1 LPLSSIHALSK
12 TFSVFFVFSVCAVLS
27 GAQQPTFRAGI
38 DLLTVDAS
46 VVDEKGQPVTDLSAE
61 DFTAVVDG
69 QPRRV
74 VSVRFLEDEMTAKST
89 TNRAALSFPIPMHVR
104 NGFSGGRVVVFVV
117 DRDSIGPGSERALL
131 GAAGSVLDVLGPGD
145 AAGAVSLPAAGVEL
159 TRELDRVRAALTRMT
174 GSRPPQ
180 MSMGRERQ
188 VSWEEALGYERQ
200 DPQVIAQVVEREC
213 YGLRPD
219 DSGLKNMCPDQL
231 RDQARELLLVGRTQV
246 RQTLSGLRSLVDG
259 LAPLRGTKQVI
270 LLSGGMPF
278 GFDLAQ
284 EYANFTN
291 QAADA
296 GIVIHAVNVE
306 EFEAGAATARKVVSS
321 PFGGRDH
328 SAGLGAISAGTGGA
342 FYMGVGSAKGVF
354 DRLASEIA
362 SFYQV
367 GIETLPT
374 DRAGS
379 LKRIEMAIK
388 RPGLSVRSVRRAAV
402 PGAPLV
408 AGTDPLAAL
417 LQQPTDLADLPLA
430 VGTYTMRG
438 DDDSA
443 LRVVIATEVGDARA
457 QPPMQWG
464 FAVFTEGNVVATS
477 RQRLDAAGPVT
488 AGAISAKLLPG
499 QYRLRVAAVD
509 GAGRPGVT
517 DLPLSVGLR
526 AAGDLQFSDLMVG
539 VADANGRVQARSSVP
554 QGTPLAGIVEV
565 MSADPAVLERVK
577 VVFEIAPPGTEP
589 MKRFV
594 MGARSG
600 TAPTILLN
608 QVQMPTA
615 DFVPA
620 RYIVS
625 AVPHLDDKPVGR
637 VSRLLEITP

>member
-1 LPLSSIHALSK
+1 LV
-12 TFSVFFVFSVCAVLS
+12 VFVLFASFVLELAV
-27 GAQQPTFRAGI
+27 AAWQERPAFRAGI

-46 VVDEKGQPVTDLSAE
+46 VVDEKGQPVTDLSAD
-61 DFTAVVDG
+61 DFTAIVDG

-74 VSVRFLEDEMTAKST
+74 VSVRFLEEEMTARST
-89 TNRAALSFPIPMHVR
+89 THRAALSFPIPMHAR
-104 NGFSGGRVVVFVV
+104 NGFSGGRIVVFVV
-117 DRDSIGPGSERALL
+117 DRDSIAAGSERALL
-131 GAAGSVLDVLGPGD
+131 GAAGSVLDVLGAGD
-145 AAGAVSLPAAGVEL
+145 AAGAVTLPAAGVEL
-159 TRELDRVRAALTRMT
+159 TREHDRVRAALTRMT
-174 GSRPPQ
+174 GSRPAQ
-180 MSMGRERQ
+180 MSMWRERQ
-188 VSWEEALGYERQ
+188 MSWDEALAYERQ
-200 DPQVIAQVVEREC
+200 DARVMAEVVEREC
-213 YGLRPD
+213 YNIPPSGTGLT
-219 DSGLKNMCPDQL
+219 NMCPQQL
-231 RDQARELLLVGRTQV
+231 VDQARELLLVGRTHV
-246 RQTLSGLRSLVDG
+246 RQTLSALRSLVNG

-284 EYANFTN
+284 EYTNFTN

-321 PFGGRDH
+321 PFGGREH
-328 SAGLGAISAGTGGA
+328 TAGLGAISAGTGGA
-342 FYMGVGSAKGVF
+342 FYMGVGSAAGVF
-354 DRLASEIA
+354 QRLASEIA

-367 GIETLPT
+367 GVETLPA

-379 LKRIEMAIK
+379 LKRIQLTVT
-388 RPGLSVRSVRRAAV
+388 RQGLSVRSVRRAAI
-402 PGAPLV
+402 PGAPV
-408 AGTDPLAAL
+408 VPGTDPLATL

-443 LRVVIATEVGDARA
+443 LRVVIAAEVGDVRAR
-457 QPPMQWG
+457 PPLQWG
-464 FAVFTEGNVVATS
+464 FAVFNEGNVVATS
-477 RQRLDAAGPVT
+477 RQRFDATAPVN
-488 AGAISAKLLPG
+488 AGAISARLLPG
-499 QYRLRVAAVD
+499 QYRLRVAAID
-509 GAGRPGVT
+509 GEGRPGVT
-517 DLPLSVGLR
+517 DLPLIVGLR

-565 MSADPAVLERVK
+565 MSADPAVFERVK
-577 VVFEIAPPGTEP
+577 TVFEIAPPGTEP

-600 TAPTILLN
+600 AAPTILLN

-615 DFVPA
+615 DFVPG

-625 AVPHLDDKPVGR
+625 IVPHVDDKPVGR
-637 VSRLLEITP
+637 VSRLLEITPP

>member
-1 LPLSSIHALSK
+1 LPLSGTVAFRK
-12 TFSVFFVFSVCAVLS
+12 VFFVFFVFSVVTVL
-27 GAQQPTFRAGI
+27 GTQQPTFRAGI

-46 VVDEKGQPVTDLSAE
+46 VVDEKGQPVTDLSAD
-61 DFTAVVDG
+61 DFIAVVDG

-89 TNRAALSFPIPMHVR
+89 TNRAALSFPIPMHAR
-104 NGFSGGRVVVFVV
+104 NGFSGGRIVVFAV

-131 GAAGSVLDVLGPGD
+131 GAAGSVLDVLGAGD
-145 AAGAVSLPAAGVEL
+145 AAGAVSLPAGGVEL

-188 VSWEEALGYERQ
+188 ISWEEALAYERQ

-219 DSGLKNMCPDQL
+219 ESGLKNMCPDQL

-246 RQTLSGLRSLVDG
+246 RQTLGALRSLVNG

-306 EFEAGAATARKVVSS
+306 EFEAAAATARKVVSS
-321 PFGGRDH
+321 PFGGREH
-328 SAGLGAISAGTGGA
+328 AAGLGAISAGTGGA
-342 FYMGVGSAKGVF
+342 FYMGIGSATGVF

-379 LKRIEMAIK
+379 LKRIELAIK

-402 PGAPLV
+402 PGAPVV
-408 AGTDPLAAL
+408 AGADPLAML
-417 LQQPTDLADLPLA
+417 LQQPTDLADLPVA

-464 FAVFTEGNVVATS
+464 FAVFNEGNVVATS
-477 RQRLDAAGPVT
+477 RQRFDAAAPIT

-526 AAGDLQFSDLMVG
+526 AAGDLQFSDVMVG

-565 MSADPAVLERVK
+565 MSADPAMLERVK

-600 TAPTILLN
+600 AAPTILLN

-615 DFVPA
+615 DFVPG

-625 AVPHLDDKPVGR
+625 AVPHLDDKPLGR

>member
-1 LPLSSIHALSK
+1 M
-12 TFSVFFVFSVCAVLS
+12 FSVFFASSVVAIVVT
-27 GAQQPTFRAGI
+27 AQQPTFRAGI
-38 DLLTVDAS
+38 DLLAIDAS
-46 VVDEKGQPVTDLSAE
+46 VVDAKGTPVTDLSAD

-74 VSVRFLEDEMTAKST
+74 VSVRFLEDEMTAKSA
-89 TNRAALSFPIPMHVR
+89 TNRAALSFPIPMHAR
-104 NGFSGGRVVVFVV
+104 NGFSGGRIVLFVV

-131 GAAGSVLDVLGPGD
+131 EAAGSVLDVLGSGD
-145 AAGAVSLPAAGVEL
+145 AAGAVSLPASSVEL
-159 TRELDRVRAALTRMT
+159 TREHDRVRSALLRMT
-174 GSRPPQ
+174 GARPPQ
-180 MSMGRERQ
+180 MTMWRERQ
-188 VSWEEALGYERQ
+188 LSWEEALAYERQ
-200 DPQVIAQVVEREC
+200 DPLVIAQVVEREC

-219 DSGLKNMCPDQL
+219 DTGLKNMCPDQL
-231 RDQARELLLVGRTQV
+231 RDQARELLLVGRGQV
-246 RQTLSGLRSLVDG
+246 RQSLASLRSLVTQ
-259 LAPLRGTKQVI
+259 LASLRGTKQVI
-270 LLSGGMPF
+270 LLSAGMPF

-321 PFGGRDH
+321 PFGGREH
-328 SAGLGAISAGTGGA
+328 AAGLGAISAGTGGA
-342 FYMGVGSAKGVF
+342 FYMGVGSARGVF
-354 DRLASEIA
+354 DRLASELA

-367 GIETLPT
+367 GVETLT
-374 DRAGS
+374 ADRAGS
-379 LKRIEMAIK
+379 LKQIEIAVK

-402 PGAPLV
+402 PGAPVV
-408 AGTDPLAAL
+408 AGTDPLATL

-457 QPPMQWG
+457 RPPMQWG
-464 FAVFTEGNVVATS
+464 FAVFNEGNVVATS
-477 RQRLDAAGPVT
+477 RQRFEAAGPVN

-499 QYRLRVAAVD
+499 QYRLRVAAID
-509 GAGRPGVT
+509 GEGRPGVT

-539 VADANGRVQARSSVP
+539 VADANGRVQARASVP
-554 QGTPLAGIVEV
+554 QGTALAGIVEV
-565 MSADPAVLERVK
+565 MSADPAIFERVRT
-577 VVFEIAPPGTEP
+577 VFEIAPPGTEP

-600 TAPTILLN
+600 AAPTILLN

-615 DFVPA
+615 DFVPG

-637 VSRLLEITP
+637 VSRLIEITAP